1 MSSKISSFKRPGRKG
16 YRYRYQI
23 NFKRYE
29 KYFYGNKEQREHDY
43 KLWIK
48 ELEAKHAVRKED
60 NSITW
65 LSFQNM
71 FLGFIRTEKD
81 KTTGKP
87 IYKSRTVEEY
97 SYNLTDFY
105 NTMHPHYVQDITY
118 PLLAEYR
125 RKLRQR
131 ADEKHTNYYGL
142 NKKMGSILRAAK
154 WGMAEG
160 LVPVINVEPLEA
172 PLNTGKVVVHTITP
186 QEVGLLVKYS
196 PLRWRVAIKIGFYA
210 GVRPEEMIHL
220 LTSKIDFNTGI
231 TKIWEHGADP
241 KRGITPW
248 APKRDKRRLVLLPP
262 DVLADIKE
270 LGARVYVITS
280 EDGYPYNEK
289 NFSNAFKANLE
300 EVNKQILRHEPNTLP
315 LQCTYKTLRKSC
327 ITALMDM
334 GLEEKE
340 ASLGLGHA
348 DKKTSE
354 RHYIN
359 ADTLAKQ
366 QEKEQRARL
375 EKAKAFILKLPAALK
390 K

>member
-1 MSSKISSFKRPGRKG
+1 MAKTISSFKKEGRNG

-29 KYFYGNKEQREHDY
+29 RYFYGNREQREHDF
-43 KLWIK
+43 KIWVK
-48 ELEAKHAVRKED
+48 ELEEKHATRKED
-60 NSITW
+60 NSMTW

-71 FLGFIRTEKD
+71 FIEFIRQEKD

-87 IYKSRTVEEY
+87 LYKSRTVEEY
-97 SYNLTDFY
+97 DHNLTDFK
-105 NTMHPHYVQDITY
+105 NTMKPGYVQDLTY
-118 PLLAEYR
+118 PLFAAYR

-131 ADEKHTNYYGL
+131 ADEKNTNYYGL
-142 NKKMGSILRAAK
+142 NKKMGSVLRAAK

-160 LVPVINVEPLEA
+160 LIPVINTEPLEA
-172 PLNTGKVVVHTITP
+172 PLNTGKVIVRTITP

-196 PLRWRVAIKIGFYA
+196 PPRWRVAVKIGFYA
-210 GVRPEEMIHL
+210 GIRPEEMIHL
-220 LTSKIDFNTGI
+220 LVSKIDFSTGI
-231 TKIWEHGADP
+231 TKIWEHAADP
-241 KRGITPW
+241 KRGITAW

-262 DVLADIKE
+262 DVLADIKK
-270 LGARVYVITS
+270 LCARTYVITNDIG
-280 EDGYPYNEK
+280 EAYNEK
-289 NFSNAFKANLE
+289 NFSNAFKANLK
-300 EVNKQILRHEPNTLP
+300 EVNKQILRHEPNTSP
-315 LQCTYKTLRKSC
+315 LKCTYKTLRKSC

-334 GLEEKE
+334 GMEEKE

-359 ADTLAKQ
+359 PEVLEKN
-366 QEKEQRARL
+366 QEKEQRARI
-375 EKAKAFILKLPAALK
+375 ERAKAFVLKLPDALK